1 MVLCCDEYLLAGVW
15 VKEERS
21 FERDDVFVI
30 EVNLKVI
37 GQRALC
43 YFQ

>member
-37 GQRALC
+37 GQRAQC